1 MGENIYISAQVI
13 DLDTSNQYSF
23 KQKALAVFLLRLN

>member
-1 MGENIYISAQVI
+1 MGDNIYISAQVI

-23 KQKALAVFLLRLN
+23 KQKALVVFLLGLN